1 MGQLKERSY
10 CAVNHR
16 VLKLCHEPRDLCGLR
31 CSQILSLFQTT
42 SNATSISFNFHY
54 DRKGIL
60 SQGFTV
66 PRSRTPTSVV
76 QSANSEIRIECPN
89 PPQHRNLAQEQT
101 KYTIKMSLY
110 TISDLP
116 RISREKLATLV
127 RSKSSS
133 LAVIDVRDSDYIGGH
148 IVNGINAPTH
158 THDYRM
164 PELVRTLK
172 DKETVVFHC
181 ALSQQRGPS
190 SALRYLRERERLQS
204 VDSKNS
210 ANADA
215 VANAEGIK
223 ADPTKDGEGI
233 VKNGQTV
240 YVLEGGFVKWQ
251 EL

>member
-1 MGQLKERSY
+1 M
-10 CAVNHR
+10 
-16 VLKLCHEPRDLCGLR
+16 
-31 CSQILSLFQTT
+31 
-42 SNATSISFNFHY
+42 
-54 DRKGIL
+54 
-60 SQGFTV
+60 
-66 PRSRTPTSVV
+66 
-76 QSANSEIRIECPN
+76 IR
-89 PPQHRNLAQEQT
+89 
-101 KYTIKMSLY
+101 MSLY

-116 RISREKLATLV
+116 RMSREKLATLV

-172 DKETVVFHC
+172 DKEIVVFHC

-190 SALRYLRERERLQS
+190 SALRYLREKDRLQS
-204 VDSKNS
+204 LSTKATD
-210 ANADA
+210 NARA
-215 VANAEGIK
+215 HASAEGVK
-223 ADPTKDGEGI
+223 ADTTADGAGV

-251 EL
+251 EV

>member
-1 MGQLKERSY
+1 
-10 CAVNHR
+10 
-16 VLKLCHEPRDLCGLR
+16 
-31 CSQILSLFQTT
+31 
-42 SNATSISFNFHY
+42 
-54 DRKGIL
+54 
-60 SQGFTV
+60 
-66 PRSRTPTSVV
+66 
-76 QSANSEIRIECPN
+76 
-89 PPQHRNLAQEQT
+89 
-101 KYTIKMSLY
+101 MSLY

-116 RISREKLATLV
+116 RMSREKLATLV

-172 DKETVVFHC
+172 DKEVVVFHC

-190 SALRYLRERERLQS
+190 SALRYLREKERLQP
-204 VDSKNS
+204 VNDKIADSTK
-210 ANADA
+210 ADA
-215 VANAEGIK
+215 SAEGVK
-223 ADPTKDGEGI
+223 ADATSDGEGV

-251 EL
+251 EV

>member
-1 MGQLKERSY
+1 M
-10 CAVNHR
+10 
-16 VLKLCHEPRDLCGLR
+16 
-31 CSQILSLFQTT
+31 T
-42 SNATSISFNFHY
+42 
-54 DRKGIL
+54 
-60 SQGFTV
+60 
-66 PRSRTPTSVV
+66 
-76 QSANSEIRIECPN
+76 
-89 PPQHRNLAQEQT
+89 
-101 KYTIKMSLY
+101 LY

-116 RISREKLATLV
+116 RMSREKLATLV

-148 IVNGINAPTH
+148 ILNGINAPTH

-172 DKETVVFHC
+172 DKEIVVFHC

-190 SALRYLRERERLQS
+190 SALRYLREKERLQS
-204 VDSKNS
+204 LDSKNS
-210 ANADA
+210 AKAA
-215 VANAEGIK
+215 TGANAENVK
-223 ADPTKDGEGI
+223 AEPTTDGEGV

>member
-1 MGQLKERSY
+1 M
-10 CAVNHR
+10 
-16 VLKLCHEPRDLCGLR
+16 
-31 CSQILSLFQTT
+31 
-42 SNATSISFNFHY
+42 
-54 DRKGIL
+54 
-60 SQGFTV
+60 
-66 PRSRTPTSVV
+66 
-76 QSANSEIRIECPN
+76 IR
-89 PPQHRNLAQEQT
+89 
-101 KYTIKMSLY
+101 MSLY

-116 RISREKLATLV
+116 RMSREKLATLV

-172 DKETVVFHC
+172 DKEIVVFHC

-190 SALRYLRERERLQS
+190 SALRYLREKERLQS
-204 VDSKNS
+204 VDKQV
-210 ANADA
+210 ADNA
-215 VANAEGIK
+215 K
-223 ADPTKDGEGI
+223 ADVGVEGVKADITADGEGV

-251 EL
+251 EV